1 MVPDHQEQKLSNVF
15 PPKSIF
21 VIEILALTI
30 HRYDDDVQAPLS
42 LGASDR
48 YYKVAKF
55 PTRNIKTPIV
65 LVYGGSDSLVDI
77 NVMLQEL
84 PKHTVVKEIPHF
96 EHLDFLWAQQVETLV
111 FPHIFDALETYAGRD
126 HLKVKELAFKS
137 IRNGRFANTQRLSIS
152 EDDGSS
158 ATAGEA
164 SDLSPAENFAR
175 KREVAVRKNAPRFM
189 RGSTTRYNEDT
200 TPSSSSSTNP
210 TTTSTHSGGELDSP
224 TPSNDFGPEPNTTT
238 GNAHKRSGS
247 LSSTSSL
254 NSTTKKIGDRG
265 ISIGAGKAIVG
276 GVNSPGLSKLSDV
289 DAL

>member
-1 MVPDHQEQKLSNVF
+1 MLSNVF
-15 PPKSIF
+15 PPKPFLI
-21 VIEILALTI
+21 IEVVALTI
-30 HRYDDDVQAPLS
+30 YRYDDDVQAPLS

-77 NVMLQEL
+77 NVMLREL
-84 PKHTVVKEIPHF
+84 PKHTVVKEISHF

-111 FPHIFDALETYAGRD
+111 FPHVYDALETYAGRD
-126 HLKVKELAFKS
+126 RLNQKELAFKS
-137 IRNGRFANTQRLSIS
+137 IRNGRYANTQRLSIS

-158 ATAGEA
+158 VTAGEA

-175 KREVAVRKNAPRFM
+175 KRDVAVRKHTPRFM
-189 RGSTTRYNEDT
+189 HGGTPRYNEDS

-210 TTTSTHSGGELDSP
+210 TTTSTHSGGELDTP
-224 TPSNDFGPEPNTTT
+224 TWPKNPAPELNTTT
-238 GNAHKRSGS
+238 SNAHKRSGS

-254 NSTTKKIGDRG
+254 NSSAKKIGNRG
-265 ISIGAGKAIVG
+265 ISIGASKAIVG

-289 DAL
+289 DVL

>member
-1 MVPDHQEQKLSNVF
+1 M
-15 PPKSIF
+15 
-21 VIEILALTI
+21 ALTI
-30 HRYDDDVQAPLS
+30 YRYDDDVQAPLS

-77 NVMLQEL
+77 NVMLREL
-84 PKHTVVKEIPHF
+84 PNHTVVKEIPHF

-111 FPHIFDALETYAGRD
+111 FPHVFDALATYAGRD
-126 HLKVKELAFKS
+126 HLNENELAFKS
-137 IRNGRFANTQRLSIS
+137 IRNGRFADSQGLSIS

-158 ATAGEA
+158 VTAGEA
-164 SDLSPAENFAR
+164 SDLSPAEKLAR
-175 KREVAVRKNAPRFM
+175 KRDVAARKNVPRFL
-189 RGSTTRYNEDT
+189 RGSTPRYNEDT

-210 TTTSTHSGGELDSP
+210 TPIFTHNGGEVNTP
-224 TPSNDFGPEPNTTT
+224 TRSKGSGPEPHTTT
-238 GNAHKRSGS
+238 DNAHKRSGS

-254 NSTTKKIGDRG
+254 NSSTKKIGNRG
-265 ISIGAGKAIVG
+265 ISIGASKAMVG

>member
-1 MVPDHQEQKLSNVF
+1 M
-15 PPKSIF
+15 
-21 VIEILALTI
+21 ALTI
-30 HRYDDDVQAPLS
+30 YRYDDDVQALLS

-77 NVMLQEL
+77 NVMLREL

-111 FPHIFDALETYAGRD
+111 FPHVFDALATYAGRD
-126 HLKVKELAFKS
+126 HLIENELAFKS
-137 IRNGRFANTQRLSIS
+137 TRDGRFADSQGLSIS

-158 ATAGEA
+158 VTAGEA
-164 SDLSPAENFAR
+164 SDLSPIENLAR
-175 KREVAVRKNAPRFM
+175 KRGRDVAARKNVPRFM
-189 RGSTTRYNEDT
+189 RGSTPHYNEDT

-210 TTTSTHSGGELDSP
+210 TTIFTQSGGEVNTP
-224 TPSNDFGPEPNTTT
+224 TRSKGSGPELNATA

-254 NSTTKKIGDRG
+254 NSSTKKIGNRG
-265 ISIGAGKAIVG
+265 ISIGASKAMVG

-289 DAL
+289 DAP

>member
-1 MVPDHQEQKLSNVF
+1 MV
-15 PPKSIF
+15 
-21 VIEILALTI
+21 LTI
-30 HRYDDDVQAPLS
+30 YRYDDDVQAPLS

-65 LVYGGSDSLVDI
+65 LIYGGSDSLVDI
-77 NVMLQEL
+77 NVMLREL

-111 FPHIFDALETYAGRD
+111 FPHVFDALETYAGRD
-126 HLKVKELAFKS
+126 HLNEMELAFKS
-137 IRNGRFANTQRLSIS
+137 IRNGRFANTQRLSVS

-175 KREVAVRKNAPRFM
+175 KRDVALRKNTPRFM
-189 RGSTTRYNEDT
+189 RGSTPRYNEDT

-210 TTTSTHSGGELDSP
+210 TTTSSKHRGGEVD
-224 TPSNDFGPEPNTTT
+224 TPSRSKGSEPEPNTTSS
-238 GNAHKRSGS
+238 NAHKRSGS

-254 NSTTKKIGDRG
+254 NSSTKKIGDRG
-265 ISIGAGKAIVG
+265 ISIGASKAIVG
-276 GVNSPGLSKLSDV
+276 GVNSPGLSRLSDV
-289 DAL
+289 DAV

>member
-15 PPKSIF
+15 LPKSILI
-21 VIEILALTI
+21 IENLALTI
-30 HRYDDDVQAPLS
+30 HRYDDDVQVPLS

-111 FPHIFDALETYAGRD
+111 FPHVFDALETYAGRD
-126 HLKVKELAFKS
+126 HLNVKELAFKS
-137 IRNGRFANTQRLSIS
+137 IRNGRFANTQRLSNS

-158 ATAGEA
+158 ATAGEV

-175 KREVAVRKNAPRFM
+175 KREVAVRKNGPRFI
-189 RGSTTRYNEDT
+189 RGSATRYNADT
-200 TPSSSSSTNP
+200 TLSSSSSTDP
-210 TTTSTHSGGELDSP
+210 TATSTHSGGELDSP
-224 TPSNDFGPEPNTTT
+224 TRSKGFGPEPNSTTS
-238 GNAHKRSGS
+238 NAHKRSGS

-265 ISIGAGKAIVG
+265 ISIGASKAVVG